1 MITGVLVCVK
11 PDDYR
16 LHDNITYPACLIEM
30 CCHNILFTC
39 DQPSWSRIMVL
50 VKHETKEF
58 RDVCKHCRR
67 RRRLRP
73 HWKSLCAPYRLLHIP
88 QLLHLPVT
96 IKESSAMS
104 EQDFMP
110 IQNFDYLEFY
120 VGNAKQAAYYFDHAW
135 GFTPIAYAGLETGAR
150 DRSSYA
156 LEQGN
161 VRFVVT
167 SALGPE
173 GEIPEHVKLHGDG
186 VKNIALRVDDAERSY
201 REATKRGAQGVLEP
215 TLTKDDFGLVKISSI
230 AIYGDTVLSFVE
242 RQDYKGAFL
251 PGYRALDTNVPRRAR
266 PAGLAA
272 IDHVV
277 GNVELGK
284 MNEWVE
290 FYERVLGFTQ
300 LIHFDDRAISTEYSA
315 LMSKVMQNG
324 SGRIKFPINEPAQGR
339 RKSQIEEFLDFYRG
353 PGVQHIALNTD
364 DIITTVRGLEER
376 GVEFLKTPQNYYET
390 VLDRVGHIA
399 EDINQLAELGILVDH
414 DDEGYLLQI
423 FSKPV
428 VNRPTVFFEVIERKG
443 ARGFGEGNFKALFEA
458 LEREQELR
466 GNL

>member
-1 MITGVLVCVK
+1 
-11 PDDYR
+11 
-16 LHDNITYPACLIEM
+16 
-30 CCHNILFTC
+30 
-39 DQPSWSRIMVL
+39 
-50 VKHETKEF
+50 
-58 RDVCKHCRR
+58 
-67 RRRLRP
+67 
-73 HWKSLCAPYRLLHIP
+73 
-88 QLLHLPVT
+88 
-96 IKESSAMS
+96 MS

-120 VGNAKQAAYYFDHAW
+120 VGNAKQAAYYFSHAW
-135 GFTPIAYAGLETGAR
+135 GFTPVAYAGLETGLR

-161 VRFVVT
+161 IRFVLT
-167 SALGPE
+167 SPLGPE
-173 GEIPEHVKLHGDG
+173 GEIAEHVKLHGDG
-186 VKNIALRVDDAERSY
+186 IKNIALRVDDAERAY
-201 REATKRGAQGVLEP
+201 REATKRGALGLQEP
-215 TLTKDDFGLVKISSI
+215 TASRDDYGMAKTSAIT
-230 AIYGDTVLSFVE
+230 IYGDTVLSFVE

-251 PGYRALDTNVPRRAR
+251 PGYRALDTDVPRRAR

-284 MNEWVE
+284 MNEWVA

-300 LIHFDDRAISTEYSA
+300 LVHFDDQAISTEYSA

-339 RKSQIEEFLDFYRG
+339 RKSQIEEYLDFYRG
-353 PGVQHIALNTD
+353 PGVQHIALNTS
-364 DIITTVRGLEER
+364 DIISTVRGLKER
-376 GVEFLKTPQNYYET
+376 GVEFLMTPRSYYET
-390 VLDRVGHIA
+390 VLDRVGSIA
-399 EDINQLAELGILVDH
+399 EDIQQLAELGILVDH
-414 DDEGYLLQI
+414 DDEGYLLQV
-423 FSKPV
+423 FSKPI

>member
-1 MITGVLVCVK
+1 
-11 PDDYR
+11 
-16 LHDNITYPACLIEM
+16 
-30 CCHNILFTC
+30 
-39 DQPSWSRIMVL
+39 
-50 VKHETKEF
+50 
-58 RDVCKHCRR
+58 
-67 RRRLRP
+67 
-73 HWKSLCAPYRLLHIP
+73 
-88 QLLHLPVT
+88 
-96 IKESSAMS
+96 MS

-110 IQNFDYLEFY
+110 IQNFDYLELY
-120 VGNAKQAAYYFDHAW
+120 VGNAKQAAYYYSNAW
-135 GFTPIAYAGLETGAR
+135 GFIPIAYAGLETGIR
-150 DRSSYA
+150 DRTSYA

-161 VRFVVT
+161 VRLVVT

-173 GEIPEHVKLHGDG
+173 GEIAEHVKLHGDG
-186 VKNIALRVDDAERSY
+186 VKTIALRVEDAERAY
-201 REATKRGAQGVLEP
+201 REATKRDAHGLAEP
-215 TLTKDDFGLVKISSI
+215 LALKDDYGIAKTASI
-230 AIYGDTVLSFVE
+230 AIYGDTVLTFVE
-242 RQDYKGAFL
+242 RQHYKGAFL
-251 PGYRALDTNVPRRAR
+251 PGYRAFATNIPRRAR

-284 MNEWVE
+284 MNEWVA

-300 LIHFDDRAISTEYSA
+300 LVHFDDRAISTEYSA

-339 RKSQIEEFLDFYRG
+339 RKSQIEEYLDFYRG
-353 PGVQHIALNTD
+353 PGVQHIALNTS

-390 VLDRVGHIA
+390 ILDRVGSIA
-399 EDINQLAELGILVDH
+399 EDVQQLAELGILVDH

-423 FSKPV
+423 FSKPI

>member
-1 MITGVLVCVK
+1 M
-11 PDDYR
+11 P
-16 LHDNITYPACLIEM
+16 
-30 CCHNILFTC
+30 
-39 DQPSWSRIMVL
+39 
-50 VKHETKEF
+50 
-58 RDVCKHCRR
+58 
-67 RRRLRP
+67 
-73 HWKSLCAPYRLLHIP
+73 
-88 QLLHLPVT
+88 
-96 IKESSAMS
+96 

-120 VGNAKQAAYYFDHAW
+120 VGDARQAAYYFSNGW
-135 GFTPIAYAGLETGAR
+135 GFTPIAYAGLETGVR
-150 DRSSYA
+150 NHSSYV

-161 VRFVVT
+161 VRFVIT
-167 SALGPE
+167 SPYGPE
-173 GEIPEHVKLHGDG
+173 GAMAEHIKLHGDG
-186 VKNIALRVDDAERSY
+186 VKDIAFRVEDAGQAY
-201 REATKRGAQGVLEP
+201 REATGRGAQGVMEP
-215 TLTKDDFGLVKISSI
+215 IVRKDDYGMVKLASI
-230 AIYGDTVLSFVE
+230 ATYGETIHTFVE
-242 RQDYKGAFL
+242 RQDYRGAFL
-251 PGYRALDTNVPRRAR
+251 PGFRPIATNIPRRAR

-284 MNEWVE
+284 MNEWVA

-324 SGRIKFPINEPAQGR
+324 SGRIKLPINEPAPGR
-339 RKSQIEEFLDFYRG
+339 RKSQIEEYLEFYYG
-353 PGVQHIALNTD
+353 PGVQHIAITTS
-364 DIITTVRGLEER
+364 DIVTTVRNLQER
-376 GVEFLKTPQNYYET
+376 GIEFLQTPRNYYED

-399 EDINQLAELGILVDH
+399 EDIKDLSELSILVDH

-423 FSKPV
+423 FSKPI

>member
-1 MITGVLVCVK
+1 
-11 PDDYR
+11 
-16 LHDNITYPACLIEM
+16 
-30 CCHNILFTC
+30 
-39 DQPSWSRIMVL
+39 
-50 VKHETKEF
+50 
-58 RDVCKHCRR
+58 
-67 RRRLRP
+67 
-73 HWKSLCAPYRLLHIP
+73 
-88 QLLHLPVT
+88 
-96 IKESSAMS
+96 MS

-110 IQNFDYLEFY
+110 IQNFDYLELY
-120 VGNAKQAAYYFDHAW
+120 VGNAKQAAYYYSNAW
-135 GFTPIAYAGLETGAR
+135 GFIPIAYAGLETGIR
-150 DRSSYA
+150 DRSSYV

-161 VRFVVT
+161 VRLVVT

-173 GEIPEHVKLHGDG
+173 GEIAEHVKLHGDG
-186 VKNIALRVDDAERSY
+186 VKTIALRVEDAERAY
-201 REATKRGAQGVLEP
+201 REATKRDAHGLAEP
-215 TLTKDDFGLVKISSI
+215 LALKDDYGIAKTASI
-230 AIYGDTVLSFVE
+230 AIYGDTVLTFVE
-242 RQDYKGAFL
+242 RRHYKGAFL
-251 PGYRALDTNVPRRAR
+251 PGYRAFATNIPRRAR

-284 MNEWVE
+284 MNEWVA

-300 LIHFDDRAISTEYSA
+300 LVHFDDRAISTEYSA

-339 RKSQIEEFLDFYRG
+339 RKSQIEEYLDFYRG
-353 PGVQHIALNTD
+353 PGVQHIALNTS

-390 VLDRVGHIA
+390 VLDRVGSIA
-399 EDINQLAELGILVDH
+399 EDVQQLAELGILVDH

>member
-1 MITGVLVCVK
+1 
-11 PDDYR
+11 
-16 LHDNITYPACLIEM
+16 
-30 CCHNILFTC
+30 
-39 DQPSWSRIMVL
+39 
-50 VKHETKEF
+50 
-58 RDVCKHCRR
+58 
-67 RRRLRP
+67 
-73 HWKSLCAPYRLLHIP
+73 
-88 QLLHLPVT
+88 
-96 IKESSAMS
+96 MS

-120 VGNAKQAAYYFDHAW
+120 VGDARQAAYYFSHGW
-135 GFTPIAYAGLETGAR
+135 GFTPIAYAGLETGVR
-150 DRSSYA
+150 NHSSYV

-161 VRFVVT
+161 VRFVIT
-167 SALGPE
+167 SPYGPE
-173 GEIPEHVKLHGDG
+173 GAMAEHIKLHGDG
-186 VKNIALRVDDAERSY
+186 VKDIAFRVEDAEQAY
-201 REATKRGAQGVLEP
+201 REATGRGAQGVMEP
-215 TLTKDDFGLVKISSI
+215 IVRKDDYGMVKLASI
-230 AIYGDTVLSFVE
+230 ATYGETIHTFVE
-242 RQDYKGAFL
+242 RQDYRGAFL
-251 PGYRALDTNVPRRAR
+251 PGFRPIATNIPRRAR

-284 MNEWVE
+284 MNAWVA

-324 SGRIKFPINEPAQGR
+324 SGRIKLPINEPAPGR
-339 RKSQIEEFLDFYRG
+339 RKSQIEEYLEFYYG
-353 PGVQHIALNTD
+353 PGVQHIAINTS
-364 DIITTVRGLEER
+364 DIVTTVRNLQER
-376 GVEFLKTPQNYYET
+376 GIEFLQTPRNYYED

-399 EDINQLAELGILVDH
+399 EDIKDLSELSILVDH

-423 FSKPV
+423 FSKPI

>member
-1 MITGVLVCVK
+1 
-11 PDDYR
+11 
-16 LHDNITYPACLIEM
+16 
-30 CCHNILFTC
+30 
-39 DQPSWSRIMVL
+39 
-50 VKHETKEF
+50 
-58 RDVCKHCRR
+58 
-67 RRRLRP
+67 
-73 HWKSLCAPYRLLHIP
+73 
-88 QLLHLPVT
+88 
-96 IKESSAMS
+96 MS
-104 EQDFMP
+104 EKDFMP

-120 VGNAKQAAYYFDHAW
+120 VGNAKQAAYYYSNAW
-135 GFTPIAYAGLETGAR
+135 GFTPIAYAGLETGVR
-150 DRSSYA
+150 DRTSYA

-161 VRFVVT
+161 VRLVVT
-167 SALGPE
+167 SPLGPE
-173 GEIPEHVKLHGDG
+173 GEIAEHVKLHGDG
-186 VKNIALRVDDAERSY
+186 VKTIALRVEDAERAY
-201 REATKRGAQGVLEP
+201 GEATKRGA
-215 TLTKDDFGLVKISSI
+215 KGLVEPAAHRDDYGTAKTATI
-230 AIYGDTVLSFVE
+230 AIYGDTVITFVE

-251 PGYRALDTNVPRRAR
+251 PGYRASETNVPRRAR

-353 PGVQHIALNTD
+353 SGVQHIALNTD

-376 GVEFLKTPQNYYET
+376 GVEFLKTPKNYYET

>member
-1 MITGVLVCVK
+1 
-11 PDDYR
+11 
-16 LHDNITYPACLIEM
+16 
-30 CCHNILFTC
+30 
-39 DQPSWSRIMVL
+39 
-50 VKHETKEF
+50 
-58 RDVCKHCRR
+58 
-67 RRRLRP
+67 
-73 HWKSLCAPYRLLHIP
+73 
-88 QLLHLPVT
+88 
-96 IKESSAMS
+96 MS

-120 VGNAKQAAYYFDHAW
+120 VGDAKHAAYYLNHAW
-135 GFTPIAYAGLETGAR
+135 GFTPIAYAGLETGVR
-150 DRSSYA
+150 DRSSYV

-173 GEIPEHVKLHGDG
+173 GDIAEHVNLHGDG
-186 VKNIALRVDDAERSY
+186 VKSIALRVDDAERAY
-201 REATKRGAQGVLEP
+201 REATRRGAHGVQEP
-215 TLTKDDFGLVKISSI
+215 RVRKDDYGTVKTSAI
-230 AIYGDTVLSFVE
+230 AIYGDTILPFVE
-242 RQDYKGAFL
+242 RQDYKGVFM
-251 PGYRALDTNVPRRAR
+251 PGFQPLSTHVPRRAR
-266 PAGLAA
+266 QAGLAA

-284 MNEWVE
+284 MNEWVA

-300 LIHFDDRAISTEYSA
+300 LVHFDDRAISTEYSA

-324 SGRIKFPINEPAQGR
+324 SGRIKFPINEPAPGR
-339 RKSQIEEFLDFYRG
+339 RKSQIEEYLEFYRG
-353 PGVQHIALNTD
+353 PGVQHIALNTT
-364 DIITTVRGLEER
+364 DIITTVRGLQER
-376 GVEFLKTPQNYYET
+376 GVDFLKTPGVYYNDL
-390 VLDRVGHIA
+390 LDRVGNIA
-399 EDINQLAELGILVDH
+399 ENVQQLAELGILVDH

-423 FSKPV
+423 FSKPI

>member
-1 MITGVLVCVK
+1 
-11 PDDYR
+11 
-16 LHDNITYPACLIEM
+16 
-30 CCHNILFTC
+30 
-39 DQPSWSRIMVL
+39 
-50 VKHETKEF
+50 
-58 RDVCKHCRR
+58 
-67 RRRLRP
+67 
-73 HWKSLCAPYRLLHIP
+73 
-88 QLLHLPVT
+88 
-96 IKESSAMS
+96 MS

-110 IQNFDYLEFY
+110 IQNYDYLELY
-120 VGNAKQAAYYFDHAW
+120 VGNAKQAAYYYSNAW
-135 GFTPIAYAGLETGAR
+135 GFVPIAYAGLETGIR
-150 DRSSYA
+150 DRSSYV

-161 VRFVVT
+161 VRLVVT

-173 GEIPEHVKLHGDG
+173 GEIAEHVKLHGDG
-186 VKNIALRVDDAERSY
+186 VKTIALRVEDAERAY
-201 REATKRGAQGVLEP
+201 REATKRDAHGLAEP
-215 TLTKDDFGLVKISSI
+215 VTLKDDYGIAKTASI
-230 AIYGDTVLSFVE
+230 AIYGDTVLTFVE
-242 RQDYKGAFL
+242 REDYKGAFL
-251 PGYRALDTNVPRRAR
+251 PGYRAVASNVPRRAR

-284 MNEWVE
+284 MNEWVA

-300 LIHFDDRAISTEYSA
+300 LVHFDDRAISTEYSA

-339 RKSQIEEFLDFYRG
+339 RKSQIEEYLDFYRG
-353 PGVQHIALNTD
+353 PGVQHIALNTS

-390 VLDRVGHIA
+390 VLDRVGKIA
-399 EDINQLAELGILVDH
+399 EDVQQLAELGILVDY